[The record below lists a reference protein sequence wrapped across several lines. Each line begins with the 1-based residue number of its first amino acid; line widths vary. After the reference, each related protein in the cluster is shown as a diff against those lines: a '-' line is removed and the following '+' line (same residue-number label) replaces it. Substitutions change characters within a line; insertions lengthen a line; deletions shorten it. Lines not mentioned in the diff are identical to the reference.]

1 MVDIFV
7 LAWNSCCIESMV
19 GQVLWTLVSPAE
31 CKSSSTWDSLVL
43 SSLPSLPPSLG
54 NWLLVPSP
62 LLSCPTPWCWSS
74 SASLWPL
81 NESAEWKDGC
91 NERAANSVLPMKG
104 WLLKRW
110 FRLQGECSPLCA
122 WKGGCPVFS
131 MKGKLAPSCQWNG
144 SCNERAIAMKG
155 LLQWTR
161 RWLCLREKVTSC
173 PRCVWWLSKTR
184 CSLLSIWLVK
194 LLVSIRT
201 KNDIIETIAAAFHFY
216 EFHQS
221 TTWS

>member
-19 GQVLWTLVSPAE
+19 GPVLWTLVSPTE

-81 NESAEWKDGC
+81 NESAEWKDAW
-91 NERAANSVLPMKG
+91 NERAP
-104 WLLKRW
+104 
-110 FRLQGECSPLCA
+110 
-122 WKGGCPVFS
+122 
-131 MKGKLAPSCQWNG
+131 
-144 SCNERAIAMKG
+144 AMKEW
-155 LLQWTR
+155 LQ
-161 RWLCLREKVTSC
+161 CG
-173 PRCVWWLSKTR
+173 WWLSLQVKKVNVCR
-184 CSLLSIWLVK
+184 WDVFLGLSKRACCSNRSAKKPDLNLRSGFGY
-194 LLVSIRT
+194 
-201 KNDIIETIAAAFHFY
+201 AAYSSVLYSHRRSFSSDMLGVVLESSHWF
-216 EFHQS
+216 FKPLFLGI
-221 TTWS
+221 